1 MQQRKS
7 GPQPSG
13 DEIERLLA
21 EGEKLR
27 RKSAELA
34 MEASEIERRLA
45 ELYGSG
51 SLSDRR
57 KLDRRTK
64 RPRLR
69 GK

>member
-1 MQQRKS
+1 LPQRKS
-7 GPQPSG
+7 GPQSNV
-13 DEIERLLA
+13 DEVERLLA

-34 MEASEIERRLA
+34 REATDIERRLA

-57 KLDRRTK
+57 KQDRRTK
-64 RPRLR
+64 PPRLR

>member
-1 MQQRKS
+1 VPQRKS
-7 GPQPSG
+7 GPQSSA
-13 DEIERLLA
+13 DEVERLLA
-21 EGEKLR
+21 DGEKLR

-34 MEASEIERRLA
+34 KEATEIARRLA

-51 SLSDRR
+51 SISDRR
-57 KLDRRTK
+57 KQDRRSK